1 MKSKPNLRWKKRTA
15 PQGPPAR
22 PDSQRREVTRVVAD
36 AVARFRKP

>member
-22 PDSQRREVTRVVAD
+22 PDSQRREVIQRVAD